1 MQVMHDLPIFT
12 HHGSPVAQSQDIT
25 SKMQRVVDVAPC
37 SMEDE
42 ESCLRYRPA
51 NEKINDPPKVISLYK
66 ENGFD
71 YFSPVMKYRG

>member
-1 MQVMHDLPIFT
+1 MQVMHHLPILS
-12 HHGSPVAQSQDIT
+12 HHGSPVAQQDIT

-37 SMEDE
+37 AIE

-51 NEKINDPPKVISLYK
+51 NEKINEPPKVISLYK

>member
-1 MQVMHDLPIFT
+1 MQVMHDLPIFS
-12 HHGSPVAQSQDIT
+12 HHGSPLAQTQDIT

-37 SMEDE
+37 AIEE

-51 NEKINDPPKVISLYK
+51 NEKINEPPKVISLYK